1 MNITGAVQQ
10 NAIGVFAVTTCS
22 ACLLIVV
29 FKIFRHIIMHH
40 KAHIGLIN
48 SHSES
53 IGCNN
58 QIASVINEIVLIF
71 ASYFIAQS
79 CVINQRIIAVF
90 IEKIADFF
98 YIFRVAQYTIPL

>member
-1 MNITGAVQQ
+1 
-10 NAIGVFAVTTCS
+10 
-22 ACLLIVV
+22 
-29 FKIFRHIIMHH
+29 MHH

-58 QIASVINEIVLIF
+58 QIASVINEIILIF
-71 ASYFIAQS
+71 TSYFIAQS
-79 CVINQRIIAVF
+79 CVINQRIIAVS

-98 YIFRVAQYTIPL
+98 YIFTGSAVNYSALIFVFAHNGE

>member
-1 MNITGAVQQ
+1 
-10 NAIGVFAVTTCS
+10 
-22 ACLLIVV
+22 
-29 FKIFRHIIMHH
+29 MHH

-48 SHSES
+48 SHSEG
-53 IGCNN
+53 IGGNN
-58 QIASVINEIVLIF
+58 QIASVINEIILIF

-98 YIFRVAQYTIPL
+98 YIFTGSTVNYSALIFVFAHNGE

>member
-1 MNITGAVQQ
+1 
-10 NAIGVFAVTTCS
+10 
-22 ACLLIVV
+22 
-29 FKIFRHIIMHH
+29 MHH

-79 CVINQRIIAVF
+79 CVVNQRAVTVI

-98 YIFRVAQYTIPL
+98 YIFTGSTVYYSALIFVFAHNGE